1 MLDLLLVFTNGG
13 VVLWKKQQQKV
24 PDSVVNGLIVNR
36 FIDDQHKNDAVY
48 VKDSYTVR
56 YSHVNERGLTFAVA
70 YRSIL
75 QVAYAPE
82 FLNDMK
88 RIFMHLYGEEIDDKR
103 AASLPIAGIDFS
115 KFNAMMDLRLEKV
128 EEESTPSTSVAAK
141 VSAQAAVVGSNKDT
155 ESDNAVDSANERE
168 ETPEAS
174 EGTGTPEL
182 QKKARRR
189 GKKSKHSTP
198 LDSPS
203 ASGGEESRKPKPKK
217 QMRRWGED
225 GVAEVAG
232 DDVVLDFST
241 SDQNDQDAHLPVEEV
256 DVKSWGSANKKGE
269 FILND
274 LSTELDDILKGE
286 DTKSG
291 GASVSNSSTG
301 SDATGVMGFFKKYT
315 GGKKL
320 SEEDLKKAL
329 DAMKDQLLK
338 KNVAS
343 EVADHLC
350 SVVQKNLVGSTTK
363 SWTTVEAT
371 VKESMTEA
379 LRRILT
385 PNTSLD
391 LLHEVQKTK
400 QRNEKGG
407 DGRPYVISVVGVN
420 GVGKST
426 NLSKIAF
433 WLLQN
438 KMKVL
443 VAACDTF
450 RSGAVE
456 QLKVHVRRLQ
466 ELTDRMGSGEVDIF
480 DQGYG
485 KDAAVIAQKSIDYG
499 KRNGFDVVLI
509 DTAGRRH
516 NDERLMSSLEKF
528 GKLANPDKIIMVG
541 EALVGTDSVQQAKNF
556 NSAFGSAR
564 NLDFFLISKC
574 DTVGDM
580 IGSMVNMSYSTGIP
594 VLFVGV
600 GQNYTDLRNLSVDWA
615 VKLLMN

>member
-1 MLDLLLVFTNGG
+1 M
-13 VVLWKKQQQKV
+13 WKKQQQKV

-48 VKDSYTVR
+48 TKDSYTVR

-88 RIFMHLYGEEIDDKR
+88 RIFMHLYGEEIDEQR
-103 AASLPIAGIDFS
+103 GANRPISGIDFS
-115 KFNAMMDLRLEKV
+115 KFNAMMDLRLEKA
-128 EEESTPSTSVAAK
+128 EEELAPSTPAPKVAA
-141 VSAQAAVVGSNKDT
+141 QPAAVGSNKDV
-155 ESDNAVDSANERE
+155 EPENAVDSANERE
-168 ETPEAS
+168 
-174 EGTGTPEL
+174 GTATPEL
-182 QKKARRR
+182 QKKVRRR

-198 LDSPS
+198 SDSPS

-225 GVAEVAG
+225 GVAEVTG

-241 SDQNDQDAHLPVEEV
+241 SDQNDQDARLAVEDV

-274 LSTELDDILKGE
+274 LSTELDDILKGD
-286 DTKSG
+286 DTKSV
-291 GASVSNSSTG
+291 GASASSTSAG

-350 SVVQKNLVGSTTK
+350 SVVQKNLLGSTTK

-528 GKLANPDKIIMVG
+528 GKLASPDKIIMVG